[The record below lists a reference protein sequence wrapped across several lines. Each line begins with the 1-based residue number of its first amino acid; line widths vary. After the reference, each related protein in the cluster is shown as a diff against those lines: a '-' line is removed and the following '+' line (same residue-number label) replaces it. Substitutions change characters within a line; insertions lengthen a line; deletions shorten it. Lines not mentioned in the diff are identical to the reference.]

1 MFHTGRSGRAG
12 YTPAV
17 QVADRIGEHGTSL
30 TTAERR
36 VAEVVLARPQ
46 QVAFGTVAE
55 LAAAAQAGAAT
66 VVRLSTKL
74 GYDGFTAL
82 QAAVQAELAAQ
93 LRPAAERIREPSG
106 SDLAARHV
114 NLEITNVQTSVRAV
128 GAAALETVAERL
140 SAVGSRV
147 FVLSGDA
154 SRGVAMQFVSDL
166 GALRDGVALID
177 GNPIAVKR
185 QIALLRADDVLVSL
199 DLRRYEKWV
208 VESARTAAAA
218 GVWSV
223 ALTDSVLSPLAQVA
237 DLTIVLAAGGS
248 GPFDSHTG
256 TLAVFNLFVA
266 AVADVLRADATERL
280 DRLEVVWRESLT
292 DR

>member
-1 MFHTGRSGRAG
+1 VR
-12 YTPAV
+12 
-17 QVADRIGEHGTSL
+17 VAERIGEQGSSL

-46 QVAFGTVAE
+46 LVAFGTVAE
-55 LAAAAQAGAAT
+55 LAAVAGAGAAT

-74 GYDGFTAL
+74 GFDGFTAL
-82 QAAVQAELAAQ
+82 QAAVQGELAAQ
-93 LRPAAERIREPSG
+93 LRPAAERIREPS
-106 SDLAARHV
+106 SADLAARHQQI
-114 NLEITNVQTSVRAV
+114 ESANVQASLGAV
-128 GAAALETVAERL
+128 SPELLARVVDHLARPTA
-140 SAVGSRV
+140 RV

-154 SRGVAMQFVSDL
+154 SRGVAMQFVGDL
-166 GALRDGVALID
+166 SSLRDDVALID
-177 GNPIAVKR
+177 GNPIAVHR
-185 QIALLRADDVLVSL
+185 QVALLHASDVLVTL
-199 DLRRYEKWV
+199 DLRRYERWV
-208 VESARTAAAA
+208 VDATRAAKQA

-237 DLTIVLAAGGS
+237 DQTVVLAAGGS

-266 AVADVLRADATERL
+266 SVADAMRAQATERL

>member
-1 MFHTGRSGRAG
+1 M
-12 YTPAV
+12 
-17 QVADRIGEHGTSL
+17 QVADRIGSQGAAL

-46 QVAFGTVAE
+46 LVAFGTVAE
-55 LAAAAQAGAAT
+55 LASAAGSGAAT

-93 LRPAAERIREPSG
+93 LRPAAERIREPAGADLTVRHQQLEVANVQASLG
-106 SDLAARHV
+106 AVSAETLAAVVDHLADRD
-114 NLEITNVQTSVRAV
+114 A
-128 GAAALETVAERL
+128 
-140 SAVGSRV
+140 RV

-154 SRGVAMQFVSDL
+154 SRGVALQFVGDL
-166 GALRDGVALID
+166 GSLRDDVTLID
-177 GNPIAVKR
+177 GNPIAVRR
-185 QIALLRADDVLVSL
+185 QAALLRAGDVLLAL
-199 DLRRYEKWV
+199 DLRRYERWV
-208 VESARTAAAA
+208 VDVAQTARAA

-223 ALTDSVLSPLAQVA
+223 ALTDSVLSPLAQIA
-237 DLTIVLAAGGS
+237 DATVVLAAAGS

-256 TLAVFNLFVA
+256 TLAVFDLFVS
-266 AVADVLRADATERL
+266 AVADRLRAHATERL
-280 DRLEVVWRESLT
+280 DRLEAVWREVLT

>member
-1 MFHTGRSGRAG
+1 M
-12 YTPAV
+12 
-17 QVADRIGEHGTSL
+17 QVADRIGSQGAAL

-46 QVAFGTVAE
+46 LVAFGTVAE
-55 LAAAAQAGAAT
+55 LASAAGSGAAT

-93 LRPAAERIREPSG
+93 LRPAAERIREPAGADLTTRHQQLEVANVHASLRAV
-106 SDLAARHV
+106 SAETLAAVVDHLADR
-114 NLEITNVQTSVRAV
+114 NA
-128 GAAALETVAERL
+128 
-140 SAVGSRV
+140 RV

-154 SRGVAMQFVSDL
+154 SRGVALQFVGDL
-166 GALRDGVALID
+166 GSLRDDVTLID
-177 GNPIAVKR
+177 GNPIAVRR
-185 QIALLRADDVLVSL
+185 QAALLHAGDVLLTL
-199 DLRRYEKWV
+199 DLRRYERWV
-208 VESARTAAAA
+208 VDVAQSARAA

-223 ALTDSVLSPLAQVA
+223 ALTDSVLSPLAQIA
-237 DLTIVLAAGGS
+237 DATVVLAAAGS

-256 TLAVFNLFVA
+256 TLAVFDLFVS
-266 AVADVLRADATERL
+266 AVADRLRAHATERL
-280 DRLEVVWRESLT
+280 DRLEAVWREVLT

>member
-1 MFHTGRSGRAG
+1 M
-12 YTPAV
+12 
-17 QVADRIGEHGTSL
+17 QVADRIGSQGAAL

-46 QVAFGTVAE
+46 LVAFGTVAE
-55 LAAAAQAGAAT
+55 LASAAGSGAAT

-93 LRPAAERIREPSG
+93 LRPAAERIREPAGADLTTRHQQLEVANVHASLRAV
-106 SDLAARHV
+106 SAETLAAVVDHLADRD
-114 NLEITNVQTSVRAV
+114 A
-128 GAAALETVAERL
+128 
-140 SAVGSRV
+140 RV

-154 SRGVAMQFVSDL
+154 SRGVALQFVGDL
-166 GALRDGVALID
+166 GSLRDDVTLID
-177 GNPIAVKR
+177 GNPIAVRR
-185 QIALLRADDVLVSL
+185 QAALLHAGDVLLTL
-199 DLRRYEKWV
+199 DLRRYERWV
-208 VESARTAAAA
+208 VDVAQSARAA

-223 ALTDSVLSPLAQVA
+223 ALTDSVLSPLAQFA
-237 DLTIVLAAGGS
+237 DTTVVLAAAGS

-256 TLAVFNLFVA
+256 TLAVFDLFVS
-266 AVADVLRADATERL
+266 AVADRLRAHATERL
-280 DRLEVVWRESLT
+280 DRLEAVWREVLT

>member
-1 MFHTGRSGRAG
+1 MR
-12 YTPAV
+12 
-17 QVADRIGEHGTSL
+17 VAERIGEQGSSL

-46 QVAFGTVAE
+46 LVAFGTVAE
-55 LAAAAQAGAAT
+55 LAAAAGAGAAT

-74 GYDGFTAL
+74 GFDGFTAL
-82 QAAVQAELAAQ
+82 QAAVQGELAAQ
-93 LRPAAERIREPSG
+93 LRPAAERIREPS
-106 SDLAARHV
+106 SADLAARHQQI
-114 NLEITNVQTSVRAV
+114 ESANVQASLGAV
-128 GAAALETVAERL
+128 SPELLARVVDHLARPTA
-140 SAVGSRV
+140 RV

-154 SRGVAMQFVSDL
+154 SRGVATQFVGDL
-166 GALRDGVALID
+166 SSLRDDVALID
-177 GNPIAVKR
+177 GNPIAVHR
-185 QIALLRADDVLVSL
+185 QVALLHASDVLVTL
-199 DLRRYEKWV
+199 DLRRYERWV
-208 VESARTAAAA
+208 VDATRAAKEA

-237 DLTIVLAAGGS
+237 DQTVVLAAGGS

-266 AVADVLRADATERL
+266 SVADAMRAQATERL

>member
-1 MFHTGRSGRAG
+1 M
-12 YTPAV
+12 
-17 QVADRIGEHGTSL
+17 QVADRIGSQGAAL

-46 QVAFGTVAE
+46 LVAFGTVAE
-55 LAAAAQAGAAT
+55 LASAAGSGAAT

-93 LRPAAERIREPSG
+93 LRPAAERIREPAGADLTTRHQQLEVANVHASLRAV
-106 SDLAARHV
+106 SAETLAAVVDHLADRD
-114 NLEITNVQTSVRAV
+114 A
-128 GAAALETVAERL
+128 
-140 SAVGSRV
+140 RV

-154 SRGVAMQFVSDL
+154 SRGVALQFVGDL
-166 GALRDGVALID
+166 GSLRDDVTLID
-177 GNPIAVKR
+177 GNPIAVRR
-185 QIALLRADDVLVSL
+185 QAALLHAGDVLLTL
-199 DLRRYEKWV
+199 DLRRYERWV
-208 VESARTAAAA
+208 VDVAQSARAA

-223 ALTDSVLSPLAQVA
+223 ALTDSVLSPLAQIA
-237 DLTIVLAAGGS
+237 DANVVLAAAGS

-256 TLAVFNLFVA
+256 TLAVFDLFVS
-266 AVADVLRADATERL
+266 AVADRLRAHATERL
-280 DRLEVVWRESLT
+280 DRLEAVWREVLT

>member
-1 MFHTGRSGRAG
+1 M
-12 YTPAV
+12 
-17 QVADRIGEHGTSL
+17 QVADRIGSQGAAL

-46 QVAFGTVAE
+46 LVAFGTVAE
-55 LAAAAQAGAAT
+55 LASAAGSGAAT

-93 LRPAAERIREPSG
+93 LRPAAERIREPAGADLTTRHQQLEVANVEASLG
-106 SDLAARHV
+106 AVSAETLAAVVDHLADRDV
-114 NLEITNVQTSVRAV
+114 
-128 GAAALETVAERL
+128 
-140 SAVGSRV
+140 RV

-154 SRGVAMQFVSDL
+154 SRGVALQFVGDL
-166 GALRDGVALID
+166 GSLRDDVTLID
-177 GNPIAVKR
+177 GNPVAVRR
-185 QIALLRADDVLVSL
+185 QAALLHAGDVLLTL
-199 DLRRYEKWV
+199 DLRRYERWV
-208 VESARTAAAA
+208 IDVAQTARAA

-223 ALTDSVLSPLAQVA
+223 ALTDSVLSTLAQIA
-237 DLTIVLAAGGS
+237 DATVVLAAAGS

-256 TLAVFNLFVA
+256 TLAVFDLFVSA
-266 AVADVLRADATERL
+266 AADRLRAHATERL
-280 DRLEVVWRESLT
+280 DRLEAVWREVLT

>member
-1 MFHTGRSGRAG
+1 MGRHTPR
-12 YTPAV
+12 PATTLRGV
-17 QVADRIGEHGTSL
+17 RVAERIGEQGSSL

-46 QVAFGTVAE
+46 LVAFGTVAE
-55 LAAAAQAGAAT
+55 LAAAAGAGAAT

-74 GYDGFTAL
+74 GFDGFTAL
-82 QAAVQAELAAQ
+82 QAAVQGELAAQ
-93 LRPAAERIREPSG
+93 LRPAAERIREPS
-106 SDLAARHV
+106 SADLAARHQQI
-114 NLEITNVQTSVRAV
+114 ESANVQASLGAV
-128 GAAALETVAERL
+128 SPELLARVVDHLARPTA
-140 SAVGSRV
+140 RV

-154 SRGVAMQFVSDL
+154 SRGVATQFVGDL
-166 GALRDGVALID
+166 SSLRDDVALID
-177 GNPIAVKR
+177 GNPIAVHR
-185 QIALLRADDVLVSL
+185 QVALLHASDVLVTL
-199 DLRRYEKWV
+199 DLRRYERWV
-208 VESARTAAAA
+208 VDATRAAKEA

-237 DLTIVLAAGGS
+237 DQTVVLAAGGS

-266 AVADVLRADATERL
+266 SVADAMRAQATERL

>member
-1 MFHTGRSGRAG
+1 ML
-12 YTPAV
+12 
-17 QVADRIGEHGTSL
+17 VADRIGAQGASL

-46 QVAFGTVAE
+46 LVAFGTVAE
-55 LAAAAQAGAAT
+55 LATASGSGAAT

-93 LRPAAERIREPSG
+93 LRPAAERIREPAGAGLATRHQQLEVANVHASLG
-106 SDLAARHV
+106 AVSADTLAAVVDH
-114 NLEITNVQTSVRAV
+114 L
-128 GAAALETVAERL
+128 AERE
-140 SAVGSRV
+140 ARI

-154 SRGVAMQFVSDL
+154 SRGVALQFVGDL
-166 GALRDGVALID
+166 GSLRDDVALID
-177 GNPIAVKR
+177 GNPIAVRR
-185 QIALLRADDVLVSL
+185 QAALLRAGDVLVAL
-199 DLRRYEKWV
+199 DLRRYERWV
-208 VESARTAAAA
+208 VDVAQAARAA

-223 ALTDSVLSPLAQVA
+223 ALTDSVLSPLAQAA
-237 DLTIVLAAGGS
+237 DATVVLAAAGS

-256 TLAVFNLFVA
+256 TLAVFDLFVS
-266 AVADVLRADATERL
+266 AVADRLRAHATERL
-280 DRLEVVWRESLT
+280 DRLEAVWREVLT

>member
-1 MFHTGRSGRAG
+1 M
-12 YTPAV
+12 
-17 QVADRIGEHGTSL
+17 QVADRIGSQGAAL

-46 QVAFGTVAE
+46 LVAFGTVAD
-55 LAAAAQAGAAT
+55 LASAAGSGAAT

-93 LRPAAERIREPSG
+93 LRPAAERIREPAG
-106 SDLAARHV
+106 ADLTTRHQQLEVANVHASLGAVSAETLTAVVDHLADRDAR
-114 NLEITNVQTSVRAV
+114 I
-128 GAAALETVAERL
+128 
-140 SAVGSRV
+140 

-154 SRGVAMQFVSDL
+154 SRGVALQFVGDL
-166 GALRDGVALID
+166 GSLRDDVTLID
-177 GNPIAVKR
+177 GNPIAVRR
-185 QIALLRADDVLVSL
+185 QVALLHAGDVLVTL
-199 DLRRYEKWV
+199 DLRRYERWV
-208 VESARTAAAA
+208 VDVAQSARAA

-223 ALTDSVLSPLAQVA
+223 ALTDSVLSPLAQIA
-237 DLTIVLAAGGS
+237 DATVVLAAAGS

-256 TLAVFNLFVA
+256 TLAVFDLFVSV
-266 AVADVLRADATERL
+266 VADRLRAHATERL
-280 DRLEVVWRESLT
+280 DRLEAVWREVLT

>member
-1 MFHTGRSGRAG
+1 M
-12 YTPAV
+12 
-17 QVADRIGEHGTSL
+17 QVADRIGSQGAAL

-46 QVAFGTVAE
+46 LVAFGTVAE
-55 LAAAAQAGAAT
+55 LASAAGAGAAT

-93 LRPAAERIREPSG
+93 LRPAAERIREPAGADLTTRHQQLEVANVEASLRAL
-106 SDLAARHV
+106 SAETLAAVVDHLADRD
-114 NLEITNVQTSVRAV
+114 A
-128 GAAALETVAERL
+128 
-140 SAVGSRV
+140 RV

-154 SRGVAMQFVSDL
+154 SRGVALQFVGDL
-166 GALRDGVALID
+166 GSLRDDVTLID
-177 GNPIAVKR
+177 GNPIAVRR
-185 QIALLRADDVLVSL
+185 QAALLRDGDVLVTL
-199 DLRRYEKWV
+199 DLRRYERWV
-208 VESARTAAAA
+208 VDVAQSARAA

-223 ALTDSVLSPLAQVA
+223 ALTDSVLSPLAQFA
-237 DLTIVLAAGGS
+237 DATVVLAAAGS

-256 TLAVFNLFVA
+256 TLAVFDLFVS
-266 AVADVLRADATERL
+266 AVADRLRAHATERL
-280 DRLEVVWRESLT
+280 DRLEAVWREVLT

>member
-1 MFHTGRSGRAG
+1 M
-12 YTPAV
+12 
-17 QVADRIGEHGTSL
+17 QVADRIGSQGAAL

-46 QVAFGTVAE
+46 LVAFGTVAE
-55 LAAAAQAGAAT
+55 LASAAGSGAAT

-93 LRPAAERIREPSG
+93 LRPAAERIREPAGADLTTRHQQLEVANVHASLRAV
-106 SDLAARHV
+106 SAETLAAVVDHLADRD
-114 NLEITNVQTSVRAV
+114 A
-128 GAAALETVAERL
+128 
-140 SAVGSRV
+140 RV

-154 SRGVAMQFVSDL
+154 SRGVALQFVGDL
-166 GALRDGVALID
+166 GSLRDDVTLID
-177 GNPIAVKR
+177 GNPIAVRR
-185 QIALLRADDVLVSL
+185 QAALLHAGDVLLTL
-199 DLRRYEKWV
+199 DLRRYERWV
-208 VESARTAAAA
+208 VDVAQSARAA

-223 ALTDSVLSPLAQVA
+223 ALTDSVLSPLAQIA
-237 DLTIVLAAGGS
+237 DATVVLAAAGS

-256 TLAVFNLFVA
+256 TLAVFYLFVS
-266 AVADVLRADATERL
+266 AVADRLRAHATERL
-280 DRLEVVWRESLT
+280 DRLEAVWREVLT

>member
-1 MFHTGRSGRAG
+1 MGHHTPR
-12 YTPAV
+12 PATTLRGV
-17 QVADRIGEHGTSL
+17 RVAERIGEQGSSL

-46 QVAFGTVAE
+46 LVAFGTVAE
-55 LAAAAQAGAAT
+55 LAVAAGAGAAT

-74 GYDGFTAL
+74 GFDGFTAL
-82 QAAVQAELAAQ
+82 QAAVQGELAAQ
-93 LRPAAERIREPSG
+93 LRPAAERIREPS
-106 SDLAARHV
+106 SADLAARHQQI
-114 NLEITNVQTSVRAV
+114 ESANVQASLGAV
-128 GAAALETVAERL
+128 SPELLARVVDHLARPTA
-140 SAVGSRV
+140 RV

-154 SRGVAMQFVSDL
+154 SRGVAMQFVGDL
-166 GALRDGVALID
+166 SSLRDDVALID
-177 GNPIAVKR
+177 GNPIAVHR
-185 QIALLRADDVLVSL
+185 QVALLHASDVLVTL
-199 DLRRYEKWV
+199 DLRRYERWV
-208 VESARTAAAA
+208 VDATRAAKQA

-237 DLTIVLAAGGS
+237 DQTVVLAAGGS

-266 AVADVLRADATERL
+266 SVADAMRAQATERL

>member
-1 MFHTGRSGRAG
+1 VR
-12 YTPAV
+12 
-17 QVADRIGEHGTSL
+17 VAERIGEQGSSL

-46 QVAFGTVAE
+46 LVAFGTVAE
-55 LAAAAQAGAAT
+55 LAAAAGAGAAT

-74 GYDGFTAL
+74 GFDGFTAL
-82 QAAVQAELAAQ
+82 QAAVQGELAAQ
-93 LRPAAERIREPSG
+93 LRPAAERIREPS
-106 SDLAARHV
+106 SADLAARHQQI
-114 NLEITNVQTSVRAV
+114 ESANVQASLGAV
-128 GAAALETVAERL
+128 SPELLARVVDHLARPTA
-140 SAVGSRV
+140 RV

-154 SRGVAMQFVSDL
+154 SRGVATQFVGDL
-166 GALRDGVALID
+166 SSLRDDVALID
-177 GNPIAVKR
+177 GNPIAVHR
-185 QIALLRADDVLVSL
+185 QVALLHASDVLVTL
-199 DLRRYEKWV
+199 DLRRYERWV
-208 VESARTAAAA
+208 VDATRAAKEA

-237 DLTIVLAAGGS
+237 DQTVVLAAGGS

-266 AVADVLRADATERL
+266 SVADAMRAQATERL

>member
-1 MFHTGRSGRAG
+1 
-12 YTPAV
+12 
-17 QVADRIGEHGTSL
+17 VAERIGEQGSSL

-46 QVAFGTVAE
+46 LVAFGTVAE
-55 LAAAAQAGAAT
+55 LAAAAGAGAAT

-74 GYDGFTAL
+74 GFDGFTAL
-82 QAAVQAELAAQ
+82 QAAVQGELAAQ
-93 LRPAAERIREPSG
+93 LRPAAERIREPS
-106 SDLAARHV
+106 SADLAARHQQI
-114 NLEITNVQTSVRAV
+114 ESANVQASLGAV
-128 GAAALETVAERL
+128 SPELLARVVDHLARPTA
-140 SAVGSRV
+140 RV

-154 SRGVAMQFVSDL
+154 SRGVATQFVGDL
-166 GALRDGVALID
+166 SSLRDDVALID
-177 GNPIAVKR
+177 GNPIAVHR
-185 QIALLRADDVLVSL
+185 QVALLHASDVLVTL
-199 DLRRYEKWV
+199 DLRRYERWV
-208 VESARTAAAA
+208 VDATRAAKEA

-237 DLTIVLAAGGS
+237 DQTVVLAAGGS

-266 AVADVLRADATERL
+266 SVADAMRAQATERL

>member
-1 MFHTGRSGRAG
+1 M
-12 YTPAV
+12 
-17 QVADRIGEHGTSL
+17 QVADRIGSQGAAL

-46 QVAFGTVAE
+46 LVAFGTVAE
-55 LAAAAQAGAAT
+55 LASAAGSGAAT

-93 LRPAAERIREPSG
+93 LRPAAERIREPAGADLTTRHQQLEVANVHASLRAV
-106 SDLAARHV
+106 SAETLAAVVDHLADRD
-114 NLEITNVQTSVRAV
+114 A
-128 GAAALETVAERL
+128 
-140 SAVGSRV
+140 RV

-154 SRGVAMQFVSDL
+154 SRGVALQFVGDL
-166 GALRDGVALID
+166 GSLRDDVTLID
-177 GNPIAVKR
+177 GNPIAVRR
-185 QIALLRADDVLVSL
+185 QAALLHAGDVLLTL
-199 DLRRYEKWV
+199 DLRRYERWV
-208 VESARTAAAA
+208 VDVAQSARAA

-223 ALTDSVLSPLAQVA
+223 ALTDSVLSPLAQIA
-237 DLTIVLAAGGS
+237 DATVVLAAAGS

-256 TLAVFNLFVA
+256 TLAVFDLFVS
-266 AVADVLRADATERL
+266 AVADRLRAHATERL
-280 DRLEVVWRESLT
+280 DRLEAVWREVLT

>member
-1 MFHTGRSGRAG
+1 M
-12 YTPAV
+12 
-17 QVADRIGEHGTSL
+17 QVAERIGSQGASL

-46 QVAFGTVAE
+46 LVAFGTVAE
-55 LAAAAQAGAAT
+55 LATASGSGAAT

-93 LRPAAERIREPSG
+93 LRPAAERIREPAGAGLATRHQQLEVANVHASLG
-106 SDLAARHV
+106 AVSADTLAAVVDH
-114 NLEITNVQTSVRAV
+114 L
-128 GAAALETVAERL
+128 AERE
-140 SAVGSRV
+140 ARI

-154 SRGVAMQFVSDL
+154 SRGVALQFVGDL
-166 GALRDGVALID
+166 GSLRDDVALID
-177 GNPIAVKR
+177 GNPIAVRR
-185 QIALLRADDVLVSL
+185 QAALLRAGDVLVAL
-199 DLRRYEKWV
+199 DLRRYERWV
-208 VESARTAAAA
+208 VDVAQTARAA

-223 ALTDSVLSPLAQVA
+223 ALTDSVLSPLAQTA
-237 DLTIVLAAGGS
+237 DVTVVLAAAGS

-256 TLAVFNLFVA
+256 TLAVFDLFVS
-266 AVADVLRADATERL
+266 AVADRLRAHATERL
-280 DRLEVVWRESLT
+280 DRLEAVWREVLT

>member
-1 MFHTGRSGRAG
+1 M
-12 YTPAV
+12 
-17 QVADRIGEHGTSL
+17 QVADRIGSQGAAL

-46 QVAFGTVAE
+46 LVAFGTVAE
-55 LAAAAQAGAAT
+55 LASAAGSGAAT

-93 LRPAAERIREPSG
+93 LRPAAERIREPAGADLTTRHQQIEVANVHASLRAV
-106 SDLAARHV
+106 SAETLAAVVDHLADRD
-114 NLEITNVQTSVRAV
+114 A
-128 GAAALETVAERL
+128 
-140 SAVGSRV
+140 RV

-154 SRGVAMQFVSDL
+154 SRGVALQFVGDL
-166 GALRDGVALID
+166 GSLRDDVTLID
-177 GNPIAVKR
+177 GNPIAVRR
-185 QIALLRADDVLVSL
+185 QAALLHAGDVLLTL
-199 DLRRYEKWV
+199 DLRRYERWV
-208 VESARTAAAA
+208 VDVAQSARAA

-223 ALTDSVLSPLAQVA
+223 ALTDSVLSPLAQIA
-237 DLTIVLAAGGS
+237 DATVVLAAAGS

-256 TLAVFNLFVA
+256 TLAVFDLFVS
-266 AVADVLRADATERL
+266 AVADRLRAHATERL
-280 DRLEVVWRESLT
+280 DRLEAVWREVLT

>member
-1 MFHTGRSGRAG
+1 M
-12 YTPAV
+12 
-17 QVADRIGEHGTSL
+17 QVADRIGSQGASL

-46 QVAFGTVAE
+46 LVAFGTVAD
-55 LAAAAQAGAAT
+55 LASAAGSGAAT

-93 LRPAAERIREPSG
+93 LRPAAERIREPAGADLTTRHQQLEVANVEASLRAV
-106 SDLAARHV
+106 SAETLAAVVDHLADRDAR
-114 NLEITNVQTSVRAV
+114 I
-128 GAAALETVAERL
+128 
-140 SAVGSRV
+140 

-154 SRGVAMQFVSDL
+154 SRGVALQFVGDL
-166 GALRDGVALID
+166 GSLRDDVTLID
-177 GNPIAVKR
+177 GNPIAVRR
-185 QIALLRADDVLVSL
+185 QAALLRDGDVLVTL
-199 DLRRYEKWV
+199 DLRRYERWV
-208 VESARTAAAA
+208 VDVAQSARAA

-223 ALTDSVLSPLAQVA
+223 ALTDSVLSPLAQFA
-237 DLTIVLAAGGS
+237 DATVVLAAAGS

-256 TLAVFNLFVA
+256 TLAVFDLFVS
-266 AVADVLRADATERL
+266 AVADRLRAHATERL
-280 DRLEVVWRESLT
+280 DRLEAVWREVLT

>member
-1 MFHTGRSGRAG
+1 VGHHTPR
-12 YTPAV
+12 PATTLRGV
-17 QVADRIGEHGTSL
+17 RVAERIGEQGSSL

-46 QVAFGTVAE
+46 LVAFGTVAE
-55 LAAAAQAGAAT
+55 LAVAAGAGAAT

-74 GYDGFTAL
+74 GFDGFTAL
-82 QAAVQAELAAQ
+82 QAAVQGELAAQ
-93 LRPAAERIREPSG
+93 LRPAAERIREPS
-106 SDLAARHV
+106 SADLAARHQQI
-114 NLEITNVQTSVRAV
+114 ESANVQASLGAV
-128 GAAALETVAERL
+128 SPELLARVVDHLARPTA
-140 SAVGSRV
+140 RV

-154 SRGVAMQFVSDL
+154 SRGVAMQFVGDL
-166 GALRDGVALID
+166 SSLRDDVALID
-177 GNPIAVKR
+177 GNPIAVHR
-185 QIALLRADDVLVSL
+185 QVALLHASDVLVTL
-199 DLRRYEKWV
+199 DLRRYERWV
-208 VESARTAAAA
+208 VDATRAAKQA

-237 DLTIVLAAGGS
+237 DQTVVLAAGGS

-266 AVADVLRADATERL
+266 SVADAMRAQATERL

>member
-1 MFHTGRSGRAG
+1 M
-12 YTPAV
+12 
-17 QVADRIGEHGTSL
+17 QVADRIGSQGAAL

-46 QVAFGTVAE
+46 LVAFGTVAE
-55 LAAAAQAGAAT
+55 LASAAGSGAAT

-93 LRPAAERIREPSG
+93 LRPAAERIREPAGADLTTRHQQLEVANVHASLRAV
-106 SDLAARHV
+106 SAETLAAVVDHLADRD
-114 NLEITNVQTSVRAV
+114 A
-128 GAAALETVAERL
+128 
-140 SAVGSRV
+140 RV

-154 SRGVAMQFVSDL
+154 SRGVALQFVGDL
-166 GALRDGVALID
+166 GSLRDDVTLID
-177 GNPIAVKR
+177 GNPIAVRR
-185 QIALLRADDVLVSL
+185 QAALLHAGDVLLTL
-199 DLRRYEKWV
+199 DLRRYERWV
-208 VESARTAAAA
+208 VDVAQSARAA

-223 ALTDSVLSPLAQVA
+223 ALTDSVLSPLAQIA
-237 DLTIVLAAGGS
+237 DATVVLAAAGS

-256 TLAVFNLFVA
+256 TLAVFDLFVSA
-266 AVADVLRADATERL
+266 GADRLRAHATERL
-280 DRLEVVWRESLT
+280 DRLEAVWREVLT

>member
-1 MFHTGRSGRAG
+1 M
-12 YTPAV
+12 
-17 QVADRIGEHGTSL
+17 QVADRIGSQGAAL

-46 QVAFGTVAE
+46 LVAFGTVAD
-55 LAAAAQAGAAT
+55 LASAAGSGAAT

-93 LRPAAERIREPSG
+93 LRPAAERIREPAGADLTTRHQQLEVANVEASLRAV
-106 SDLAARHV
+106 SAETLAAVVDHLADRDAR
-114 NLEITNVQTSVRAV
+114 I
-128 GAAALETVAERL
+128 
-140 SAVGSRV
+140 

-154 SRGVAMQFVSDL
+154 SRGVALQFVGDL
-166 GALRDGVALID
+166 GSLRDDVTLID
-177 GNPIAVKR
+177 GNPIAVRR
-185 QIALLRADDVLVSL
+185 QAALLHAGDVLLTL
-199 DLRRYEKWV
+199 DLRRYERWV
-208 VESARTAAAA
+208 VDVAQSARAV

-223 ALTDSVLSPLAQVA
+223 ALTDSVLSPLAQFA
-237 DLTIVLAAGGS
+237 DTTVVLAAAGS

-256 TLAVFNLFVA
+256 TLAVFDLFVS
-266 AVADVLRADATERL
+266 AVADRLRAHATERL
-280 DRLEVVWRESLT
+280 DRLEAVWREVLT

>member
-1 MFHTGRSGRAG
+1 M
-12 YTPAV
+12 
-17 QVADRIGEHGTSL
+17 QVADRIGSQGAAL

-46 QVAFGTVAE
+46 LVAFGTVAE
-55 LAAAAQAGAAT
+55 LASAAGSGAAT

-93 LRPAAERIREPSG
+93 LRPAAERIREPAGADLTTRHQQLEVANVEASLRAV
-106 SDLAARHV
+106 SAETLAAVVDHLADRDAR
-114 NLEITNVQTSVRAV
+114 I
-128 GAAALETVAERL
+128 
-140 SAVGSRV
+140 

-154 SRGVAMQFVSDL
+154 SRGVALQFVGDL
-166 GALRDGVALID
+166 GSLRDDVTLID
-177 GNPIAVKR
+177 GNPIAVRR
-185 QIALLRADDVLVSL
+185 QAALLHAGDVLLTL
-199 DLRRYEKWV
+199 DLRRYERWV
-208 VESARTAAAA
+208 VDVAQSARAA

-223 ALTDSVLSPLAQVA
+223 ALTDSVLSPLAQIA
-237 DLTIVLAAGGS
+237 DATVVLAAAGS

-256 TLAVFNLFVA
+256 TLAVFDLFVS
-266 AVADVLRADATERL
+266 AVADRLRAHATERL
-280 DRLEVVWRESLT
+280 DRLEAVWREVLT

>member
-1 MFHTGRSGRAG
+1 M
-12 YTPAV
+12 
-17 QVADRIGEHGTSL
+17 QVADRIGSQGAAL

-46 QVAFGTVAE
+46 LVAFGTVAE
-55 LAAAAQAGAAT
+55 LASAAGSGAAT

-93 LRPAAERIREPSG
+93 LRPAAERIREPAGADLTTRHQQLEVANVHASLRAV
-106 SDLAARHV
+106 SAETLAAVVDHLADRD
-114 NLEITNVQTSVRAV
+114 A
-128 GAAALETVAERL
+128 
-140 SAVGSRV
+140 RV

-154 SRGVAMQFVSDL
+154 SRGVALQFVGDL
-166 GALRDGVALID
+166 GSLRDDVTLID
-177 GNPIAVKR
+177 GNPIAVRR
-185 QIALLRADDVLVSL
+185 QAALLHAGDVLLTL
-199 DLRRYEKWV
+199 DLRRYERWV
-208 VESARTAAAA
+208 VDVAQSARAA

-223 ALTDSVLSPLAQVA
+223 ALTDSVLSPLAQTA
-237 DLTIVLAAGGS
+237 DVTVVLAAAGS

-256 TLAVFNLFVA
+256 TLAVFDLFVS
-266 AVADVLRADATERL
+266 AVADRLRAHATERL
-280 DRLEVVWRESLT
+280 DRLEAVWREVLT

>member
-1 MFHTGRSGRAG
+1 VGRHTPR
-12 YTPAV
+12 PATTLRGV
-17 QVADRIGEHGTSL
+17 RVAERIGEQGSSL

-46 QVAFGTVAE
+46 LVAFGTVAE
-55 LAAAAQAGAAT
+55 LAAAAGAGAAT

-74 GYDGFTAL
+74 GFDGFTAL
-82 QAAVQAELAAQ
+82 QAAVQGELAAQ
-93 LRPAAERIREPSG
+93 LRPAAERIREPS
-106 SDLAARHV
+106 SADLAARHQQI
-114 NLEITNVQTSVRAV
+114 ESANVQASLGAV
-128 GAAALETVAERL
+128 SPELLARVVDHLARPTA
-140 SAVGSRV
+140 RV

-154 SRGVAMQFVSDL
+154 SRGVATQFVGDL
-166 GALRDGVALID
+166 SSLRDDVALID
-177 GNPIAVKR
+177 GNPIAVHR
-185 QIALLRADDVLVSL
+185 QVALLHASDVLVTL
-199 DLRRYEKWV
+199 DLRRYERWV
-208 VESARTAAAA
+208 VDATRAAKEA

-237 DLTIVLAAGGS
+237 DQTVVLAAGGS

-266 AVADVLRADATERL
+266 SVADAMRAQATERL

>member
-1 MFHTGRSGRAG
+1 M
-12 YTPAV
+12 
-17 QVADRIGEHGTSL
+17 QVADRIGSQGAAL

-46 QVAFGTVAE
+46 LVAFGTVAE
-55 LAAAAQAGAAT
+55 LASAAGSGAAT

-93 LRPAAERIREPSG
+93 LRPAAERIREPAGADLTTRHQQLEVANVHASLEAV
-106 SDLAARHV
+106 SAETLAAVVDHLADR
-114 NLEITNVQTSVRAV
+114 NA
-128 GAAALETVAERL
+128 
-140 SAVGSRV
+140 RV

-154 SRGVAMQFVSDL
+154 SRGVALQFVGDL
-166 GALRDGVALID
+166 GSLRDDVTLID
-177 GNPIAVKR
+177 GNPIAVRR
-185 QIALLRADDVLVSL
+185 QAALLHAGDVLLTL
-199 DLRRYEKWV
+199 DLRRYERWV
-208 VESARTAAAA
+208 VDVAQSARAA

-223 ALTDSVLSPLAQVA
+223 ALTDSVLSPLAQIA
-237 DLTIVLAAGGS
+237 DATVVLAAAGS

-256 TLAVFNLFVA
+256 TLAVFDLFVS
-266 AVADVLRADATERL
+266 AVADRLRAHATERL
-280 DRLEVVWRESLT
+280 DRLEAVWREVLT

>member
-1 MFHTGRSGRAG
+1 MAE
-12 YTPAV
+12 
-17 QVADRIGEHGTSL
+17 RIGEQGSAL
-30 TTAERR
+30 TGAERR

-46 QVAFGTVAE
+46 LVAFGTVAE
-55 LAAAAQAGAAT
+55 LAAAAGSGAAT

-82 QAAVQAELAAQ
+82 QAAVQSELAAQ
-93 LRPAAERIREPSG
+93 LRPAAERIREPVG
-106 SDLAARHV
+106 ADLAARHLQ
-114 NLEITNVQTSVRAV
+114 LEVANVHASV
-128 GAAALETVAERL
+128 GAVSVEVLGAVVDRL
-140 SAVGSRV
+140 ADRSARV

-154 SRGVAMQFVSDL
+154 SRGVALQFVGDL
-166 GALRDGVALID
+166 GSLRDDVALID

-185 QIALLRADDVLVSL
+185 QIALLGADDVLVSL

-208 VESARTAAAA
+208 VESARSAAQA

-223 ALTDSVLSPLAQVA
+223 ALTDSVLSPLAQIA
-237 DLTIVLAAGGS
+237 DQAIVLTAGGS

-256 TLAVFNLFVA
+256 TLAVFNLFIA
-266 AVADVLRADATERL
+266 SVADVMRARATERL

>member
-1 MFHTGRSGRAG
+1 M
-12 YTPAV
+12 
-17 QVADRIGEHGTSL
+17 QVADRIGSQGASL

-46 QVAFGTVAE
+46 LVAFGTVAE
-55 LAAAAQAGAAT
+55 LATASGAGAAT

-93 LRPAAERIREPSG
+93 LRPAAERIREPAGADLTARHQQLEVANVHASLG
-106 SDLAARHV
+106 AVAADTLAAVVDH
-114 NLEITNVQTSVRAV
+114 L
-128 GAAALETVAERL
+128 AERE
-140 SAVGSRV
+140 ARI

-154 SRGVAMQFVSDL
+154 SRGVALQFVGDL
-166 GALRDGVALID
+166 GSLRDDVTLID
-177 GNPIAVKR
+177 GNPIAVRR
-185 QIALLRADDVLVSL
+185 QAALLRAGDVLVAL
-199 DLRRYEKWV
+199 DLRRYERWV
-208 VESARTAAAA
+208 VDVAQTARAA

-223 ALTDSVLSPLAQVA
+223 ALTDSVLSPLAQTA
-237 DLTIVLAAGGS
+237 DATVVLAAAGS

-256 TLAVFNLFVA
+256 TLAVFDLFVS
-266 AVADVLRADATERL
+266 AVADRLRAHATERL
-280 DRLEVVWRESLT
+280 DRLEAVWREVLT